1 MDNGALTQQVSEELT
16 RLITLYCT
24 LRDRWTNTRHQESLA
39 YKALSDLKAMQTD
52 ISYYDGRTDF
62 FASIEEATNQAVV
75 YNASRKET
83 LEETMQSIVMMYDV
97 ILHGLGV
104 DLSTNEFWSLE
115 FDEMLEQTVGDDWLT
130 IQLGDK

>member
-1 MDNGALTQQVSEELT
+1 MDNGPLTQQVSEELS
-16 RLITLYCT
+16 RLVTLYCT
-24 LRDRWTNTRHQESLA
+24 LRDRWNNTRHQESLA

-62 FASIEEATNQAVV
+62 FATIEEATNQAVV

-83 LEETMQSIVMMYDV
+83 LEETMQSVVMMYDV
-97 ILHGLGV
+97 VLHGLGV
-104 DLSTNEFWSLE
+104 DLSTNKFWSLDHE
-115 FDEMLEQTVGDDWLT
+115 EMLEQTVGDDWLT

>member
-24 LRDRWTNTRHQESLA
+24 LRDRWTNTKYQESLA

-52 ISYYDGRTDF
+52 ISYYYGRTDL
-62 FASIEEATNQAVV
+62 FASIEEATTQAVV

-97 ILHGLGV
+97 VLHGLGV
-104 DLSTNEFWSLE
+104 DLSTNEFWSLDHE
-115 FDEMLEQTVGDDWLT
+115 EMLEQTVGDDWLT